1 MVSSPVVAFRQSI
14 LAFMAMRVPR
24 LFSALCLISCLPC
37 SAKADDDD
45 EIDNGGGEVAAP
57 PCYGQEEAGGWYNRS
72 LPSGLYK
79 AVRGGAGNFS
89 EAAEK

>member
-1 MVSSPVVAFRQSI
+1 
-14 LAFMAMRVPR
+14 MRVPR
-24 LFSALCLISCLPC
+24 LFSALCLISYLLPR

-45 EIDNGGGEVAAP
+45 EIDNGGGEAAS

-79 AVRGGAGNFS
+79 AVRGARNFS